1 VRNALKLATASLLL
15 VMALDVSTLVAQV
28 IEPQVDVSPCSNST
42 RHISSEELTSLLVSR
57 SPVLPPLMERLSLHG
72 RVTLRVCVS
81 KKGRVL
87 SAAVIDGHPMARQAV
102 LDSLQKWTF
111 KPYRVNRR
119 AEAVL
124 ADLEVDYDFRSP
136 PQA

>member
-1 VRNALKLATASLLL
+1 
-15 VMALDVSTLVAQV
+15 
-28 IEPQVDVSPCSNST
+28 
-42 RHISSEELTSLLVSR
+42 
-57 SPVLPPLMERLSLHG
+57 MERLSLHG